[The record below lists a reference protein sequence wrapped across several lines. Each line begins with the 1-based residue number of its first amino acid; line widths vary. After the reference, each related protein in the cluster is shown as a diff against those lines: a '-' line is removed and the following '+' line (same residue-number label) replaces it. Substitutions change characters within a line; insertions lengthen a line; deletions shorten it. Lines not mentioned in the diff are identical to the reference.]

1 MSKSTPMPN
10 PIAALTIVMAQINP
24 LVGDIHGNTQLVIHN
39 SKIAISQFAPD
50 IVVFPEMVLTAYPPE
65 DLLLRPSLD
74 IRIAQ
79 ALQALCAE
87 KFPVCLVIGYPGR
100 IDGHLYNMLAI
111 IKDGVVI
118 GTYCKQCLPNY
129 QVFDEKR
136 YFKKGHKPLVIN
148 IAGIP
153 VAFTICEDL
162 WKSKPMRQAR
172 DAGAKLMININGSPF
187 HLDKTRE
194 RKSILQQRAIQGEM
208 PIVYVNQVGGQ
219 DELVFDG
226 GSMAVDAYGA
236 VQVQLAHFK
245 EQLVPVR
252 LDMGNPL
259 TLRPGEQSV
268 VLSSEAQLYAALVL
282 GLRDYVRKN
291 HFHKVILG
299 LSGGIDSALTLALA
313 VDALGKDCVH
323 AIMMPFAYTAQMSID
338 DATTQAQQLGV
349 DFRIIPIGDL
359 YAGFMTVLA
368 DEFAGTAVD
377 LAEQNLQARCR
388 GVLLMAISN
397 KKGMLVLTTGN
408 KSEMAVGYSTLYGD
422 MAGGFDVLKDVPK
435 MYVYAL
441 ARYRNG
447 LGVQP
452 VIPQRVIERPP
463 TAELAPGQLDA
474 DSLPPYPVLDRI
486 LELYIEE
493 DLSAQAICAQG
504 FDLATVE
511 KVICLVDRNEYKR
524 RQAPI
529 GVRISKRGFGR
540 DRRYP
545 ITAGWK
551 PGD

>member
-1 MSKSTPMPN
+1 MSKPTPTPTPTPMPN
-10 PIAALTIVMAQINP
+10 PVAALTIVMAQINP

-50 IVVFPEMVLTAYPPE
+50 IVVFPELVLTAYPPE

-100 IDGHLYNMLAI
+100 IDGHLYNMLAV

-162 WKSKPMRQAR
+162 WKNKPMHQAR

-187 HLDKTRE
+187 HVDKTRE

-245 EQLVPVR
+245 EQLLPVR

-282 GLRDYVRKN
+282 GLRD
-291 HFHKVILG
+291 
-299 LSGGIDSALTLALA
+299 
-313 VDALGKDCVH
+313 
-323 AIMMPFAYTAQMSID
+323 
-338 DATTQAQQLGV
+338 
-349 DFRIIPIGDL
+349 
-359 YAGFMTVLA
+359 
-368 DEFAGTAVD
+368 
-377 LAEQNLQARCR
+377 
-388 GVLLMAISN
+388 
-397 KKGMLVLTTGN
+397 
-408 KSEMAVGYSTLYGD
+408 
-422 MAGGFDVLKDVPK
+422 
-435 MYVYAL
+435 
-441 ARYRNG
+441 
-447 LGVQP
+447 
-452 VIPQRVIERPP
+452 
-463 TAELAPGQLDA
+463 
-474 DSLPPYPVLDRI
+474 
-486 LELYIEE
+486 
-493 DLSAQAICAQG
+493 
-504 FDLATVE
+504 
-511 KVICLVDRNEYKR
+511 
-524 RQAPI
+524 
-529 GVRISKRGFGR
+529 
-540 DRRYP
+540 
-545 ITAGWK
+545 
-551 PGD
+551 